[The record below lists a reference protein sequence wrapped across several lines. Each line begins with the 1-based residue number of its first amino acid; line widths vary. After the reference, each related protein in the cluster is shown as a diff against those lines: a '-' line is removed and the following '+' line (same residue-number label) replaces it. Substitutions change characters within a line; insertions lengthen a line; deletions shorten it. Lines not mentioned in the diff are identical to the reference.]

1 MTRTGQLRRLIVL
14 LALISSP
21 GCFLPGVQTHP
32 PTIRIGGAAG
42 WPAWPSSYRT
52 INRIHVEVRG
62 RVLDFLG
69 YLAVSNDRWRA
80 VGFSELGGR
89 IFDLIHEDGRSEVL
103 LSPPGLPRKALI
115 DGVMREIEAAFTPRG
130 NSAFGEDEEFP
141 SAGRTTTEGPATMTL
156 ISAAGRPVSEISIL
170 SARAVEGWLGP
181 VPDRWAVKNRRW
193 GYTMEV
199 TLIRMDMRP
208 VDETAFR
215 RSEVRR

>member
-1 MTRTGQLRRLIVL
+1 MTRTGQLMRLIVL
-14 LALISSP
+14 LVLISSP

-42 WPAWPSSYRT
+42 WPALPSSYRT
-52 INRIHVEVRG
+52 INRIHVEVGG

-115 DGVMREIEAAFTPRG
+115 DGVMREIEAAFAPYGKAT
-130 NSAFGEDEEFP
+130 
-141 SAGRTTTEGPATMTL
+141 GRSTTEGPATMTL
-156 ISAAGRPVSEISIL
+156 ISAAGKPVSEISVL

-181 VPDRWAVKNRRW
+181 VPDRWTVKNRRW

>member
-1 MTRTGQLRRLIVL
+1 MTGTGRLVWLIVL
-14 LALISSP
+14 LVLISCP
-21 GCFLPGVQTHP
+21 GCFLPNVQTHP
-32 PTIRIGGAAG
+32 PTIRIGGAEG
-42 WPAWPSSYRT
+42 WPALPSSYRM
-52 INRIHVEVRG
+52 IVRVHLEVWG

-115 DGVMREIEAAFTPRG
+115 DGPMREIEAAFAPRG
-130 NSAFGEDEEFP
+130 KSASGEDEELP
-141 SAGRTTTEGPATMTL
+141 PAGRRTTEGPATMTL
-156 ISAAGRPVSEISIL
+156 VSAAGKPVSEISVL

-181 VPDRWAVKNRRW
+181 VPDRLAVKNRRW

-199 TLIRMDMRP
+199 TLVRMDMRP

>member
-1 MTRTGQLRRLIVL
+1 MTRTGQLIRLIVL

-21 GCFLPGVQTHP
+21 GCFLPSVQTHP
-32 PTIRIGGAAG
+32 PTIRIGGATG
-42 WPAWPSSYRT
+42 WPVLPSSYRT
-52 INRIHVEVRG
+52 INRIHVEVGG

-115 DGVMREIEAAFTPRG
+115 DGVMRDIEAAFTPRG
-130 NSAFGEDEEFP
+130 KSAFGEDEELP
-141 SAGRTTTEGPATMTL
+141 SAGRITTEGPATMTL
-156 ISAAGRPVSEISIL
+156 ISAAGKPVSEISVL
-170 SARAVEGWLGP
+170 STRAVEGWLGP
-181 VPDRWAVKNRRW
+181 VPERWAVKNRRW

>member
-1 MTRTGQLRRLIVL
+1 MTGTGRLVWLIVL
-14 LALISSP
+14 LVLISCP
-21 GCFLPGVQTHP
+21 GCFLPDVQTHP
-32 PTIRIGGAAG
+32 PTIRIGGAEG
-42 WPAWPSSYRT
+42 WPALPSSYRM
-52 INRIHVEVRG
+52 ILRVHLEVWG

-115 DGVMREIEAAFTPRG
+115 DGAMREIEAAFAPRG
-130 NSAFGEDEEFP
+130 KSASGENEELP
-141 SAGRTTTEGPATMTL
+141 PAGRRTMEGQATMTL
-156 ISAAGRPVSEISIL
+156 VSAAGKPVSEISVL
-170 SARAVEGWLGP
+170 SAHAVEGWLGP
-181 VPDRWAVKNRRW
+181 VPDRLAVKNRRW

-199 TLIRMDMRP
+199 TLVRMDMRP

>member
-1 MTRTGQLRRLIVL
+1 MTRTVQLMRLIVL
-14 LALISSP
+14 LVLISSP

-42 WPAWPSSYRT
+42 WPALPSSYRT
-52 INRIHVEVRG
+52 INRIHVEVGG

-130 NSAFGEDEEFP
+130 NSASGEDEELP

-156 ISAAGRPVSEISIL
+156 ISAAGRPVSEISVL
-170 SARAVEGWLGP
+170 SARAVEGWPGP
-181 VPDRWAVKNRRW
+181 VPDRWTVKNRRW